1 MKDVFDHKTSGA
13 LSFPDFPHTSKALR
27 PNSGQDAFFI
37 SDIGHSAG
45 EIALGI
51 VSAIRAC
58 EPHER
63 SSDRW

>member
-1 MKDVFDHKTSGA
+1 MKDVFDHKASGA

-45 EIALGI
+45 GIAFGI

-58 EPHER
+58 KLYVK
-63 SSDRW
+63 SSDR